1 MLCKSA
7 GQRFPENDHSMKW
20 PAQSFL
26 NVDAISVSRGGSQVA
41 RSIGEVPSR
50 SKSAWYLHSSKNLF
64 QTYTTIKSII
74 QIKSNQWI
82 SRNCP
87 RDQAYIKPMVTLSL
101 GGSYLR
107 ISIAY
112 KSRTAPQG
120 ATTDHT
126 FDAITAWRLSW
137 RNGTDCKA
145 VVVNFFFSSWLPMP
159 PAADWIASSKQAS
172 ASYVGKLKKGQ
183 GQPETVGKLAN
194 GSRPSYQRLRE
205 KKNYLVSFSFL
216 AGPRWTCNLWSQNQ
230 DPSTAGSRHLSSVRP
245 NLKGSRNAANQDTS
259 TVLQLE
265 A

>member
-7 GQRFPENDHSMKW
+7 GQRFLKMTTQWNGRPNPFSMW
-20 PAQSFL
+20 MPFPSAE
-26 NVDAISVSRGGSQVA
+26 AGA
-41 RSIGEVPSR
+41 RSHGPLAKCHQEAKAPDICTVRRTFSR
-50 SKSAWYLHSSKNLF
+50 LTPQSNP
-64 QTYTTIKSII
+64 I

-145 VVVNFFFSSWLPMP
+145 VVVFSFSSWLPMP

-172 ASYVGKLKKGQ
+172 ASYRSTKVTQLSNVGKLEKRSRSTWNSWQIGKWMQMAADPHAKG
-183 GQPETVGKLAN
+183 
-194 GSRPSYQRLRE
+194 
-205 KKNYLVSFSFL
+205 
-216 AGPRWTCNLWSQNQ
+216 
-230 DPSTAGSRHLSSVRP
+230 
-245 NLKGSRNAANQDTS
+245 
-259 TVLQLE
+259 
-265 A
+265 